1 LKRLGI
7 ELPHDLVGD
16 GAVGEFDKRKATR
29 TAGFA
34 VHGHDNVGR
43 LRDRCEV
50 SSKISFRR
58 AVRQVSDEQ
67 TDCQGSS
74 SKRV

>member
-7 ELPHDLVGD
+7 ELPDHLVGD
-16 GAVGEFDKRKATR
+16 GAVGEFDKGEATR
-29 TAGFA
+29 TAGFS
-34 VHGHDNVGR
+34 VHGHDDVGR
-43 LRDRCEV
+43 LRDSCEV

-74 SKRV
+74 SKRI